1 MHWPLRERKCIA
13 SQEFEGGYREQ
24 MGSNSN
30 IYIHNNSHY
39 MNEKEKYFLQIDENI
54 SSRKVYKGKQAFTDK
69 IGFQ

>member
-1 MHWPLRERKCIA
+1 
-13 SQEFEGGYREQ
+13 